1 MGNLKTKSKKSKKNS
16 GHVLNTSPISN
27 TNICSN
33 PNSNTCP
40 NPNLNSCPNPTEKKN
55 QMKKV
60 GGSDTS
66 TPAAQEKCQKCGSTE
81 FIPVCYGY
89 PSAEG
94 WEKYEKGELIL
105 GGCCVLG
112 EQPNRVCKIC
122 NKDRIYNDKDEE
134 DDWD

>member
-1 MGNLKTKSKKSKKNS
+1 MGNLTTKSKKSKKNS

-33 PNSNTCP
+33 PNANTCP

-55 QMKKV
+55 QMKEI

-66 TPAAQEKCQKCGSTE
+66 TPEAQEKCQKCGSTE

-89 PSAEG
+89 PSGKAM
-94 WEKYEKGELIL
+94 EKYPSVLALYEADMEASKLIEGEKDNKFEL
-105 GGCCVLG
+105 V
-112 EQPNRVCKIC
+112 
-122 NKDRIYNDKDEE
+122 
-134 DDWD
+134 